1 MKIYYWSPFLSKIAT
16 ISSVIKSIEAIKS
29 YSNKN
34 PDISIIDS
42 IGEWEQIPEKTKDIK
57 IIKLYKKSIINKL
70 PKGSFLRSRFT
81 QLFIFFISFFRLL
94 KLLKK
99 DQPDYLI
106 AHLLVSLPLVI
117 IALIQGK
124 TKLVIRISGLPRL
137 NIFRKIYW
145 KFFGK
150 KVYKVTCPTIA
161 TLEKLK
167 LLNIFDHKK
176 LHLLHDPVISPK
188 TIVFKK
194 NDPIDSKYNNKKII
208 IAIGRLT
215 KQKNFSLLLH
225 CFALIKKRHPNY
237 HLLILG
243 SGEEENKLKQIIHN
257 LEISNSVDLLGYKEN
272 PYKYLNKAEC
282 FILTSLWEDP
292 GFVLLEAAYLNIPII
307 ASNCPNGPEEILQNG
322 LGGFLFEN
330 NNQNELVD
338 AFERFYQSPKTDLK
352 IKKIKV
358 KKYSK
363 KFTKFDHYNNFK
375 KIIEI

>member
-16 ISSVIKSIEAIKS
+16 VSSVIKSIEAIKS

-34 PDISIIDS
+34 TDISIIDS
-42 IGEWEQIPEKTKDIK
+42 VGEWEQIPEKTKGIK

-70 PKGSFLRSRFT
+70 PKGGFLRSRFT

-117 IALIQGK
+117 TALIQSK

-194 NDPIDSKYNNKKII
+194 NDSIDSKYNNKKII

-243 SGEEENKLKQIIHN
+243 SREEENKFKEIIDN
-257 LEISNSVDLLGYKEN
+257 
-272 PYKYLNKAEC
+272 
-282 FILTSLWEDP
+282 
-292 GFVLLEAAYLNIPII
+292 
-307 ASNCPNGPEEILQNG
+307 
-322 LGGFLFEN
+322 
-330 NNQNELVD
+330 
-338 AFERFYQSPKTDLK
+338 LK
-352 IKKIKV
+352 IIG
-358 KKYSK
+358 
-363 KFTKFDHYNNFK
+363 NNTLGLY
-375 KIIEI
+375 EINKSLGDPD

>member
-16 ISSVIKSIEAIKS
+16 VSSVIKSIEAIKS

-34 PDISIIDS
+34 ADISIIDS
-42 IGEWEQIPEKTKDIK
+42 VGEWEQIPEKTKDIK

-225 CFALIKKRHPNY
+225 CFVLIKKRHPNY

>member
-16 ISSVIKSIEAIKS
+16 VSSVIKSIEAIKN
-29 YSNKN
+29 YSKKN
-34 PDISIIDS
+34 VDLSIIDS
-42 IGEWEQIPEKTKDIK
+42 VGEWEQIPEKTKDIK

-70 PKGSFLRSRFT
+70 PKGGFLRSRFT
-81 QLFIFFISFFRLL
+81 QLVIFFLSFFRLIY
-94 KLLKK
+94 LLKK

-106 AHLLVSLPLVI
+106 GHLIVSLPLIVM
-117 IALIQGK
+117 ALIESK
-124 TKLVIRISGLPRL
+124 TKLIIRISGLPRL

-161 TLEKLK
+161 TFERLK
-167 LLNIFDHKK
+167 LLNIFDQKK
-176 LHLLHDPVISPK
+176 LHLLYDPVISPK

-194 NDPIDSKYNNKKII
+194 NEQINSRYNNKKII

-225 CFALIKKRHPNY
+225 CFALIKKKHPDY

-243 SGEEENKLKQIIHN
+243 SGEDENKLKQIIRN
-257 LEISNSVDLLGYKEN
+257 LEISNDVDLLGFEEN
-272 PYKYLNKAEC
+272 PYKYLSKAEC
-282 FILTSLWEDP
+282 FILSSLWEDP
-292 GFVLLEAAYLNIPII
+292 GFALLEAAYLNIPII

-330 NNQNELVD
+330 NNQKQLVE
-338 AFERFYQSPKTDLK
+338 AFDRFCQTSKIDLK
-352 IKKIKV
+352 IKKIK
-358 KKYSK
+358 SK
-363 KFTKFDHYNNFK
+363 KSSKAFTKFDHFKNFQ

>member
-16 ISSVIKSIEAIKS
+16 VSSVIKSIEAIKN
-29 YSNKN
+29 YSKKN
-34 PDISIIDS
+34 VDLSIIDS
-42 IGEWEQIPEKTKDIK
+42 VGEWEQIPEKTKDIK

-70 PKGSFLRSRFT
+70 PKGGFLRSRFT

-117 IALIQGK
+117 IALIQSK

-243 SGEEENKLKQIIHN
+243 SGEEEDKLKQIIHN
-257 LEISNSVDLLGYKEN
+257 LEISNYVDLLGFKEN

-307 ASNCPNGPEEILQNG
+307 ASNCPNGPEEILLNG

-330 NNQNELVD
+330 NNQNKLVE
-338 AFERFYQSPKTDLK
+338 AFERFYQSSKTDLK
-352 IKKIKV
+352 IKKIKA

>member
-16 ISSVIKSIEAIKS
+16 VSSVIKSIEAIKN
-29 YSNKN
+29 YSKKN
-34 PDISIIDS
+34 VDLSIIDS
-42 IGEWEQIPEKTKDIK
+42 VGEWEQIPEKTKDIK

-70 PKGSFLRSRFT
+70 PKGGFLRSRFT
-81 QLFIFFISFFRLL
+81 QLVIFFLSFFRLIY
-94 KLLKK
+94 LLKK

-106 AHLLVSLPLVI
+106 GHLIVSLPLAVMT
-117 IALIQGK
+117 LIQSK
-124 TKLVIRISGLPRL
+124 TKLIIRISGLPKL

-161 TLEKLK
+161 TFERLK
-167 LLNIFDHKK
+167 LLNIFDLKK

-194 NDPIDSKYNNKKII
+194 NEPINSRYNNKKII

-225 CFALIKKRHPNY
+225 CFASIKKKHPDY

-257 LEISNSVDLLGYKEN
+257 LKISNDVDLLGFEEN

-282 FILTSLWEDP
+282 FILSSLWEDP
-292 GFVLLEAAYLNIPII
+292 GFALLEAAYLNIPII

-330 NNQNELVD
+330 NNQKQLIE
-338 AFERFYQSPKTDLK
+338 AFDRFCQTSKIDLK
-352 IKKIKV
+352 IKKIK
-358 KKYSK
+358 SK
-363 KFTKFDHYNNFK
+363 KSSKVFTKFNHFKNFQ

>member
-1 MKIYYWSPFLSKIAT
+1 MKIYYWSPFLSRIAT
-16 ISSVIKSIEAIKS
+16 VASVIKSIEAIED
-29 YSNKN
+29 YSKKKV
-34 PDISIIDS
+34 DLSIIDS
-42 IGEWEQIPEKTKDIK
+42 VGEWKQIPEKTKNIK

-70 PKGSFLRSRFT
+70 PKGGFLRSRFT

-117 IALIQGK
+117 TALIQSK

-194 NDPIDSKYNNKKII
+194 NDSIDSKYNNKKII

-257 LEISNSVDLLGYKEN
+257 LEISNSVDLLGFKEN

-282 FILTSLWEDP
+282 FILSSLWEDP
-292 GFVLLEAAYLNIPII
+292 GFVLVEAAYLNIPII

-322 LGGFLFEN
+322 LGGYLFKN
-330 NNQNELVD
+330 NSQAQLIETFD
-338 AFERFYQSPKTDLK
+338 RFCQTSKIDLK
-352 IKKIKV
+352 IKKIK
-358 KKYSK
+358 SK
-363 KFTKFDHYNNFK
+363 KSSKAFTKFDHFK
-375 KIIEI
+375 NLQKIIEI

>member
-16 ISSVIKSIEAIKS
+16 VSSVIKSIEAIKN
-29 YSNKN
+29 YSKENI
-34 PDISIIDS
+34 DLAIIDS
-42 IGEWEQIPEKTKDIK
+42 VGEWKQIPEKTKDIK

-70 PKGSFLRSRFT
+70 PKGGFLRSRFT
-81 QLFIFFISFFRLL
+81 QLFIFFFSFFKLGR
-94 KLLKK
+94 LLKK

-106 AHLLVSLPLVI
+106 AHLIVSLPLI
-117 IALIQGK
+117 IITLFKSK

-137 NIFRKIYW
+137 NIFRKVYW
-145 KFFGK
+145 KFFGRN
-150 KVYKVTCPTIA
+150 VYKVTCPTIA
-161 TLEKLK
+161 TFERLK
-167 LLNIFDHKK
+167 LLNIFDLKK

-194 NDPIDSKYNNKKII
+194 NELIDSKYDDKKII

-215 KQKNFSLLLH
+215 RQKNFSFLLH
-225 CFALIKKRHPNY
+225 CFALIKKKHPDY

-243 SGEEENKLKQIIHN
+243 SGEEENKLKEIICN
-257 LEISNSVDLLGYKEN
+257 LEISNAVDLLGYKEN
-272 PYKYLNKAEC
+272 PYKYLSKAEC
-282 FILTSLWEDP
+282 FILSSLWEDP

-330 NNQNELVD
+330 NNQNELVE
-338 AFERFYQSPKTDLK
+338 AFERFYQSSKTNLK

>member
-34 PDISIIDS
+34 ADISIIDS

-70 PKGSFLRSRFT
+70 PKGGFLRSRFT
-81 QLFIFFISFFRLL
+81 QLFIFFFSFFKLL
-94 KLLKK
+94 NLLKK

-106 AHLLVSLPLVI
+106 AHLIVSLPLI
-117 IALIQGK
+117 LITFMQSK

-137 NIFRKIYW
+137 NLLRKIYW

-167 LLNIFDHKK
+167 SLNIFDQKK
-176 LHLLHDPVISPK
+176 LYLLYDPVISPK

-194 NDPIDSKYNNKKII
+194 NDPIDSKYDNKKII

-257 LEISNSVDLLGYKEN
+257 LEISNSVDLLGFKEN

-307 ASNCPNGPEEILQNG
+307 ASNCPNGPEEILQNS
-322 LGGFLFEN
+322 LGGFLFKN
-330 NNQNELVD
+330 NNQNELVE
-338 AFERFYQSPKTDLK
+338 AFERFYQSPKADLK
-352 IKKIKV
+352 IKKIKA

>member
-16 ISSVIKSIEAIKS
+16 VSSVIKSIEAIKN
-29 YSNKN
+29 YSKKN
-34 PDISIIDS
+34 VDLSIIDS
-42 IGEWEQIPEKTKDIK
+42 VGEWEQISEKTKDIK

-70 PKGSFLRSRFT
+70 PKGGFLRSRFT
-81 QLFIFFISFFRLL
+81 QLVIFFLSFFRLIH
-94 KLLKK
+94 LLKK

-106 AHLLVSLPLVI
+106 GHLIVSLPLAVMT
-117 IALIQGK
+117 LIQSE
-124 TKLVIRISGLPRL
+124 TKLIIRISGLPKL

-161 TLEKLK
+161 TFERLK
-167 LLNIFDHKK
+167 LLNIFDQKK

-194 NDPIDSKYNNKKII
+194 NEPINSRYDNKKII

-215 KQKNFSLLLH
+215 KQKNFSFLLH
-225 CFALIKKRHPNY
+225 CFALIKKKHPDY

-243 SGEEENKLKQIIHN
+243 SGEEQNKLKQIIHN
-257 LEISNSVDLLGYKEN
+257 LKISNDVDLLGFEEN

-282 FILTSLWEDP
+282 FILSSLWEDP
-292 GFVLLEAAYLNIPII
+292 GFALLEAAYLNIPII

-330 NNQNELVD
+330 NNQKQLVK
-338 AFERFYQSPKTDLK
+338 AFDRFCQTSKIDLK
-352 IKKIKV
+352 IKKIK
-358 KKYSK
+358 SK
-363 KFTKFDHYNNFK
+363 KSTKAFTKFDHFKNFQ
-375 KIIEI
+375 KIIDI

>member
-16 ISSVIKSIEAIKS
+16 VSSVIKSIEAIKS

-34 PDISIIDS
+34 TDISIIDS
-42 IGEWEQIPEKTKDIK
+42 VGEWEQIPEKTKGIK

-70 PKGSFLRSRFT
+70 PKGGFLRSRFT

-117 IALIQGK
+117 TALIQSK

-194 NDPIDSKYNNKKII
+194 NDSIDSKYNNKKII

-257 LEISNSVDLLGYKEN
+257 LEISNSVDLLGFKEN

-307 ASNCPNGPEEILQNG
+307 ASNCPNGPEEILLNG

-330 NNQNELVD
+330 NNQNKLVE
-338 AFERFYQSPKTDLK
+338 AFERFYQSSKIDLK
-352 IKKIKV
+352 IKKIIA

>member
-16 ISSVIKSIEAIKS
+16 VSSVIKSIEAIKS

-34 PDISIIDS
+34 ADISIIDS
-42 IGEWEQIPEKTKDIK
+42 VGEWEQIPEKTKDIK

-70 PKGSFLRSRFT
+70 PKGGFLRSRFT
-81 QLFIFFISFFRLL
+81 QLLIFFVSFFRLL

-117 IALIQGK
+117 IALIQSK

-150 KVYKVTCPTIA
+150 KVYKVTCPTMA

-176 LHLLHDPVISPK
+176 LHLLYDPVISPK

-330 NNQNELVD
+330 NNQNELVE

>member
-16 ISSVIKSIEAIKS
+16 VSSVIKSIEAIKS

-225 CFALIKKRHPNY
+225 CFVLIKKRHPNY

>member
-16 ISSVIKSIEAIKS
+16 VSSVIKSIEAIKN
-29 YSNKN
+29 YSKKN
-34 PDISIIDS
+34 VDLSIIDS
-42 IGEWEQIPEKTKDIK
+42 VGEWEQIPEKTKDIK

-70 PKGSFLRSRFT
+70 PKGGFLRSRFT
-81 QLFIFFISFFRLL
+81 QLFIFFFSFFKLL
-94 KLLKK
+94 NLLKK

-106 AHLLVSLPLVI
+106 AHLIVSLPLI
-117 IALIQGK
+117 LITFMQSK

-137 NIFRKIYW
+137 NLLRKIYW

-167 LLNIFDHKK
+167 SLNIFDQKK
-176 LHLLHDPVISPK
+176 LYLLYDPVISPK

-194 NDPIDSKYNNKKII
+194 NDPIDSKYDNKKII

-257 LEISNSVDLLGYKEN
+257 LEISNSVDLLGFKEN

-307 ASNCPNGPEEILQNG
+307 ASNCPNGPEEILQNS
-322 LGGFLFEN
+322 LGGFLFKN
-330 NNQNELVD
+330 NNQNELVE
-338 AFERFYQSPKTDLK
+338 AFERFYQSPKADLK
-352 IKKIKV
+352 IKKIKA

>member
-1 MKIYYWSPFLSKIAT
+1 M
-16 ISSVIKSIEAIKS
+16 
-29 YSNKN
+29 
-34 PDISIIDS
+34 
-42 IGEWEQIPEKTKDIK
+42 
-57 IIKLYKKSIINKL
+57 
-70 PKGSFLRSRFT
+70 
-81 QLFIFFISFFRLL
+81 
-94 KLLKK
+94 
-99 DQPDYLI
+99 
-106 AHLLVSLPLVI
+106 
-117 IALIQGK
+117 
-124 TKLVIRISGLPRL
+124 
-137 NIFRKIYW
+137 
-145 KFFGK
+145 
-150 KVYKVTCPTIA
+150 
-161 TLEKLK
+161 
-167 LLNIFDHKK
+167 LNIFDHKK

-194 NDPIDSKYNNKKII
+194 NDSIDSKYNNKKII

-257 LEISNSVDLLGYKEN
+257 LEISNSVDLLGFKEN

-307 ASNCPNGPEEILQNG
+307 ASNCPNGPEEILLNG

-330 NNQNELVD
+330 NNQNKLVE
-338 AFERFYQSPKTDLK
+338 AFERFYQSSKTDLK
-352 IKKIKV
+352 IKKIKA

-375 KIIEI
+375 KNYRNLIILQV

>member
-16 ISSVIKSIEAIKS
+16 VSSVIKSIEAIKS

-34 PDISIIDS
+34 ADISIIDS
-42 IGEWEQIPEKTKDIK
+42 VGEWEQIPEKTKDIK

-70 PKGSFLRSRFT
+70 PKGGFLRSRFT
-81 QLFIFFISFFRLL
+81 QLLIFFVSFFRLL

-99 DQPDYLI
+99 NQPDYLI

-117 IALIQGK
+117 IALIQSK

-150 KVYKVTCPTIA
+150 KVYKVTCPTMA

-176 LHLLHDPVISPK
+176 LHLLYDPVISPK

-194 NDPIDSKYNNKKII
+194 NDPIDSKYNNKRII

-225 CFALIKKRHPNY
+225 CFALIQKKHPNY

-330 NNQNELVD
+330 NNQNELVE